1 MQETISKK
9 RIKGVFLVFG
19 FCALTIVGRA
29 FYIQVVNKDNLENY
43 FKGQVVRESIIYPK
57 RANIV
62 DRSGEPLAIN
72 IQTYSIF
79 VYPLEVKGK
88 SKYQKIAEI
97 LEYED
102 LMKVM
107 NKVGDRIKFTWIERK
122 VELSEDQ
129 VMALKKIDGVYLEK
143 NVKRFYPNDSLLSQV
158 LGYVGVDNK
167 GLSGVE
173 LVFDHDLRGR
183 AKKIKYVRDAKGRLI
198 KYIGGSVSE
207 QQKPLELSIDK
218 DIQAFAEK
226 SLKEGIEKFNA
237 QGGGIGVMDVQT
249 GEILAMANYPD
260 FNPNNIK
267 RGDVANMKIPF
278 VSDPFEPGSVLKTFT
293 VASALEN
300 KKASKQTNYF
310 CEKGEFIVNGHKI
323 NEAESKKKYEW
334 LSVQEILRYSS
345 NIGTTKIAFD
355 LGLPLLKKS
364 LEEVGFGSK
373 TEIELPG
380 ESRGIFNY
388 DKNSAKI
395 RLSNLSFGQGVAT
408 TGIQILS
415 AYAAL
420 ANDGVLVPPTILKGD
435 HQVVKRKRVFSKET
449 VNQIEE
455 ILADSVSRGTGS
467 GARVKFFQ
475 IAGKTSTAQRPSEK
489 GGYDG
494 YIPGFVGYPVNIDR
508 RFVIYVY
515 IDSPKG
521 EVYYGNAV
529 AAPIFQKVAQ
539 YILYNDRDHFR
550 YALKKLD
557 SDSKIVDKI
566 KLVNSAGKRKFKPG
580 SFPNLI
586 GLDKKSVL
594 KIIEK
599 YDLAVDLIG
608 NGLVSY
614 QFPEAGTDLK
624 SVKNIVIRLSPPNY
638 E

>member
-1 MQETISKK
+1 
-9 RIKGVFLVFG
+9 
-19 FCALTIVGRA
+19 
-29 FYIQVVNKDNLENY
+29 
-43 FKGQVVRESIIYPK
+43 
-57 RANIV
+57 
-62 DRSGEPLAIN
+62 
-72 IQTYSIF
+72 
-79 VYPLEVKGK
+79 
-88 SKYQKIAEI
+88 
-97 LEYED
+97 
-102 LMKVM
+102 
-107 NKVGDRIKFTWIERK
+107 
-122 VELSEDQ
+122 
-129 VMALKKIDGVYLEK
+129 
-143 NVKRFYPNDSLLSQV
+143 
-158 LGYVGVDNK
+158 
-167 GLSGVE
+167 
-173 LVFDHDLRGR
+173 
-183 AKKIKYVRDAKGRLI
+183 
-198 KYIGGSVSE
+198 
-207 QQKPLELSIDK
+207 
-218 DIQAFAEK
+218 
-226 SLKEGIEKFNA
+226 
-237 QGGGIGVMDVQT
+237 
-249 GEILAMANYPD
+249 
-260 FNPNNIK
+260 
-267 RGDVANMKIPF
+267 MKIPF

-489 GGYDG
+489 RG
-494 YIPGFVGYPVNIDR
+494 I
-508 RFVIYVY
+508 
-515 IDSPKG
+515 
-521 EVYYGNAV
+521 
-529 AAPIFQKVAQ
+529 
-539 YILYNDRDHFR
+539 
-550 YALKKLD
+550 
-557 SDSKIVDKI
+557 
-566 KLVNSAGKRKFKPG
+566 
-580 SFPNLI
+580 
-586 GLDKKSVL
+586 
-594 KIIEK
+594 
-599 YDLAVDLIG
+599 
-608 NGLVSY
+608 
-614 QFPEAGTDLK
+614 
-624 SVKNIVIRLSPPNY
+624 
-638 E
+638 

>member
-1 MQETISKK
+1 M
-9 RIKGVFLVFG
+9 
-19 FCALTIVGRA
+19 
-29 FYIQVVNKDNLENY
+29 
-43 FKGQVVRESIIYPK
+43 VRESVIYPK

-88 SKYQKIAEI
+88 SKYQKIAEV

-107 NKVGDRIKFTWIERK
+107 NKVGDRVKFTWIERK

-237 QGGGIGVMDVQT
+237 LGGGIGVMDVQT

-293 VASALEN
+293 VAVPW
-300 KKASKQTNYF
+300 KIKRRASKQTTF
-310 CEKGEFIVNGHKI
+310 VKKVN
-323 NEAESKKKYEW
+323 
-334 LSVQEILRYSS
+334 
-345 NIGTTKIAFD
+345 
-355 LGLPLLKKS
+355 LL
-364 LEEVGFGSK
+364 LMG
-373 TEIELPG
+373 
-380 ESRGIFNY
+380 
-388 DKNSAKI
+388 
-395 RLSNLSFGQGVAT
+395 
-408 TGIQILS
+408 
-415 AYAAL
+415 
-420 ANDGVLVPPTILKGD
+420 
-435 HQVVKRKRVFSKET
+435 
-449 VNQIEE
+449 
-455 ILADSVSRGTGS
+455 
-467 GARVKFFQ
+467 
-475 IAGKTSTAQRPSEK
+475 
-489 GGYDG
+489 
-494 YIPGFVGYPVNIDR
+494 
-508 RFVIYVY
+508 
-515 IDSPKG
+515 
-521 EVYYGNAV
+521 
-529 AAPIFQKVAQ
+529 
-539 YILYNDRDHFR
+539 
-550 YALKKLD
+550 
-557 SDSKIVDKI
+557 I
-566 KLVNSAGKRKFKPG
+566 KLMKPNPRK
-580 SFPNLI
+580 NM
-586 GLDKKSVL
+586 
-594 KIIEK
+594 
-599 YDLAVDLIG
+599 
-608 NGLVSY
+608 NG
-614 QFPEAGTDLK
+614 
-624 SVKNIVIRLSPPNY
+624 
-638 E
+638 